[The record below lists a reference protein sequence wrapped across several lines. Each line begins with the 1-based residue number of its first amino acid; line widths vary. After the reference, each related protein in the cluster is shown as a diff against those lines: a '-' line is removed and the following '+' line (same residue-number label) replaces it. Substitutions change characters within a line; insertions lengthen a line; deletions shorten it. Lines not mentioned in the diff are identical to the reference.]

1 MISWLTVSHSVSQSE
16 YDGHS
21 NHLNYHHDC
30 CCCCYYSLSLIYSNI
45 NNFPIVIRNFILKR
59 IFPCCCC
66 CFISLQLQIRYST
79 TTTTT
84 MMMEN
89 KIGRPILKLKISVDT
104 PFTFINDFFSS
115 QGIYVC
121 VYIKDFLVKGILYFC
136 IPKIADINSGGG
148 QWWSN
153 YWQQPNQ
160 TKREKKNCLIF
171 YW

>member
-1 MISWLTVSHSVSQSE
+1 MFFFKKEEIRQIIIDEKKKMLMNECGQRRKCILKLAPTINQSKSKSISHSVSQSE

-79 TTTTT
+79 TTTT

-104 PFTFINDFFSS
+104 PFTFINDFFFFSRHL
-115 QGIYVC
+115 C
-121 VYIKDFLVKGILYFC
+121 M
-136 IPKIADINSGGG
+136 
-148 QWWSN
+148 
-153 YWQQPNQ
+153 
-160 TKREKKNCLIF
+160 CLH
-171 YW
+171 